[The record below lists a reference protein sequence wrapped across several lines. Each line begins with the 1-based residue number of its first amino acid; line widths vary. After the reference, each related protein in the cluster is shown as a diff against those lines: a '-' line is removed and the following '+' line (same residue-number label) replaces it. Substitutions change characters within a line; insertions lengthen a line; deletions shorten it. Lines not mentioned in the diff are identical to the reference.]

1 MVETMYNIIYSRYK
15 TKLVNYHESEEA
27 YMEIEKLLYEKQYL
41 LYIIDLSPSYS
52 TNDSATM
59 SSALG
64 QA

>member
-15 TKLVNYHESEEA
+15 TKLVNYQESEEA
-27 YMEIEKLLYEKQYL
+27 YMEIEKLLHEQQYL
-41 LYIIDLSPSYS
+41 LYILDLSPSHS

-59 SSALG
+59 SSTLG